1 MFKDNLY
8 MNKKFE
14 DIDNEVLALFLEN
27 KVSLKEQEDVT
38 NTLRTYKDLWV
49 LANMY
54 LNCKDNRG
62 DI

>member
-14 DIDNEVLALFLEN
+14 DIDNDVLALFLEN
-27 KVSLKEQEDVT
+27 KVSCKEQEGVT
-38 NTLRTYKDLWV
+38 NALRTYKDLWI

>member
-1 MFKDNLY
+1 

-14 DIDNEVLALFLEN
+14 DIDNDVLALFLEN
-27 KVSLKEQEDVT
+27 KVSCKEQEDVT
-38 NTLRTYKDLWV
+38 NTLRTYKELWV

-54 LNCKDNRG
+54 LNCKDNRD